1 MLKRFCFG
9 AALAALLAGQSA
21 LASGINS
28 ALYPP
33 SPITYDFS
41 GVLNQPVNGSTSFSG
56 TLTFNNSTIGN
67 VWGSTIYGFGPATFG
82 STPLTLSVGG
92 QAFSFV
98 NPTSPVPGAD
108 PGTWQTP
115 SPNPNMLYVFN
126 APNPQL
132 FPGTASSIW
141 ANSAFAK
148 VQFALLNQGSQQFA
162 LATVQPALSRSGMAA
177 SLGINLIN
185 TAGNIWPTSNFNP
198 TGLPILKLPDFNIN
212 QVALLITPPKGSQE
226 TVTGYL
232 TSLQPETITPE
243 PGTIAI
249 FAMLG
254 ACSLL
259 YRHIRR

>member
-9 AALAALLAGQSA
+9 AAFAALLAGQSA

-33 SPITYDFS
+33 RPITYDFS

-56 TLTFNNSTIGN
+56 TLSFDNNAAVG
-67 VWGSTIYGFGPATFG
+67 WGSSVYGSVPTSYLS
-82 STPLTLSVGG
+82 STPLTLNVGG

-98 NPTSPVPGAD
+98 NPASPLPGAD

-115 SPNPNMLYVFN
+115 LPNPTLSYIFN
-126 APNPQL
+126 APNPQV

-148 VQFALLNQGSQQFA
+148 VQFALLSQGSQQFA
-162 LATVQPALSRSGMAA
+162 LATEQQALSRSGMAA

-185 TAGNIWPTSNFNP
+185 SAGNMWPTSDPNP

-212 QVALLITPPKGSQE
+212 QVALLITPPNGSQE
-226 TVTGYL
+226 TVSGYL

-254 ACSLL
+254 TCSLL
-259 YRHIRR
+259 YRHFRR

>member
-9 AALAALLAGQSA
+9 AAFAALLAGQSA
-21 LASGINS
+21 LASAINS
-28 ALYPP
+28 ATYTP

-56 TLTFNNSTIGN
+56 TLTFDNNTTGN
-67 VWGSTIYGFGPATFG
+67 GWGGDGYGLGPGAFG
-82 STPLTLSVGG
+82 SSPLTLNVGG
-92 QAFSFV
+92 QAFAFV

-115 SPNPNMLYVFN
+115 SSNPNMLYVFN

-148 VQFALLNQGSQQFA
+148 VQFALLSQGSQQFA

-185 TAGNIWPTSNFNP
+185 TAGNIWPTSDLNP
-198 TGLPILKLPDFNIN
+198 TGFPILKLTDFNIN
-212 QVALLITPPKGSQE
+212 QIALLIAPPHGSPE
-226 TVTGYL
+226 TVTGSL

-259 YRHIRR
+259 YRYMRR